1 MLVFEFIGT
10 DGDTGWV
17 NFMLKEVIH
26 KNNLL
31 ELFDK
36 TRPKIIK
43 SASKILESGI
53 LEGESVQYEL
63 EYDPNSQ
70 KERRHG
76 RPLVKIYTTMPGSL
90 VDDLRSRIKSG
101 SDVDTAVESS
111 VFIFPKLAKSRK
123 KINELMALA
132 RIFSKKADGFDYLI
146 IKC

>member
-10 DGDTGWV
+10 DNNKGWID
-17 NFMLKEVIH
+17 FMMKEVIE

-43 SASKILESGI
+43 SASRILESDI
-53 LEGESVQYEL
+53 LEGEAVQYEL

-76 RPLVKIYTTMPGSL
+76 RPLVKIYTTMPGGL
-90 VDDLRSRIKSG
+90 VDDLRSRIKAG
-101 SDVDTAVESS
+101 LDIDDAVKNSA
-111 VFIFPKLAKSRK
+111 FPFPKIAGSQK
-123 KINELMALA
+123 KMSELTALA
-132 RIFSKKADGFDYLI
+132 RIFSKKADGFDFLI